1 MCCPPTRVAGA
12 FVPALPPSPAPPL
25 HNVAKVGG
33 GRVTE
38 TREDWGLREGL
49 GAEPDLLEVPKRE

>member
-12 FVPALPPSPAPPL
+12 IVPALPPSPAPPL
-25 HNVAKVGG
+25 RNVAKVGG
-33 GRVTE
+33 GRVE

-49 GAEPDLLEVPKRE
+49 GPSQTYWRSHKRE

>member
-25 HNVAKVGG
+25 HNVAKAGG

-49 GAEPDLLEVPKRE
+49 GAEPDL